1 MCRKDSKLEL
11 SNLTLTICSNVTI
24 INLNQQ
30 LMSWLW
36 KHSEHI
42 TNKNDQM
49 KQLHLDQSENNNFCS
64 YNHKIKNTLP
74 LSNTLIMNHLL
85 AFLLWNLEAVHSPL
99 FPKTNSFSSR
109 GPLATCLIPGWNTW
123 QLSALQIKFFIPSL
137 LSNTKHR
144 TFIHTDWTRTYMN
157 WTREQIGAPDI
168 RQDTKGNRVLL
179 L

>member
-1 MCRKDSKLEL
+1 
-11 SNLTLTICSNVTI
+11 
-24 INLNQQ
+24 
-30 LMSWLW
+30 
-36 KHSEHI
+36 
-42 TNKNDQM
+42 M

-64 YNHKIKNTLP
+64 YNHRIKNTLP

-85 AFLLWNLEAVHSPL
+85 AFLLRNLEAVHSPL

-109 GPLATCLIPGWNTW
+109 GPPATCLIPGWNTW

-137 LSNTKHR
+137 LSNIKHR

>member
-1 MCRKDSKLEL
+1 M
-11 SNLTLTICSNVTI
+11 
-24 INLNQQ
+24 
-30 LMSWLW
+30 
-36 KHSEHI
+36 
-42 TNKNDQM
+42 
-49 KQLHLDQSENNNFCS
+49 
-64 YNHKIKNTLP
+64 
-74 LSNTLIMNHLL
+74 SNTLIMNHLL

-137 LSNTKHR
+137 LSNIKHR

-168 RQDTKGNRVLL
+168 RRDTKGNRVLL
-179 L
+179 LWGPERNFSLLFGTFSSLMMQFLLTVAIHLIINFLLINTFFSHAWKCSFGEHGLLPVIVPSSS

>member
-1 MCRKDSKLEL
+1 
-11 SNLTLTICSNVTI
+11 
-24 INLNQQ
+24 
-30 LMSWLW
+30 
-36 KHSEHI
+36 
-42 TNKNDQM
+42 M

-85 AFLLWNLEAVHSPL
+85 AFLLWNLEAVHSTL

-109 GPLATCLIPGWNTW
+109 GPPATCLIPGWNTW

-168 RQDTKGNRVLL
+168 TRDTKGTEYSCYKAQREISLCFFGTFSSLMMQFLL
-179 L
+179 TAAIRLIINFLLINPFFSHA

>member
-1 MCRKDSKLEL
+1 MQSTFSIK
-11 SNLTLTICSNVTI
+11 
-24 INLNQQ
+24 
-30 LMSWLW
+30 
-36 KHSEHI
+36 
-42 TNKNDQM
+42 KNQM
-49 KQLHLDQSENNNFCS
+49 KQLHLDQSENNFCS
-64 YNHKIKNTLP
+64 YNHRIKNTLP

-85 AFLLWNLEAVHSPL
+85 AFLLRNLEAVHSPL
-99 FPKTNSFSSR
+99 FPKTNSFFSR
-109 GPLATCLIPGWNTW
+109 GPPAMCLIFGWNTW

>member
-1 MCRKDSKLEL
+1 MLWAALLCSFHSHNYWICGRIGINFGISDCL
-11 SNLTLTICSNVTI
+11 SLL
-24 INLNQQ
+24 
-30 LMSWLW
+30 
-36 KHSEHI
+36 
-42 TNKNDQM
+42 
-49 KQLHLDQSENNNFCS
+49 FCS

-85 AFLLWNLEAVHSPL
+85 PFLLRNLEAVHSPL

-109 GPLATCLIPGWNTW
+109 GPPAMCLIPGWNTW